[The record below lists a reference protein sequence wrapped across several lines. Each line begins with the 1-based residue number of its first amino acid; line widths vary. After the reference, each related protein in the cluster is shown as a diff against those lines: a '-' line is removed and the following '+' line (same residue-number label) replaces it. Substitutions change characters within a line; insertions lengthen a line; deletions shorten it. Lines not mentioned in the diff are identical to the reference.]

1 MNQHQE
7 LLHKIAAGNSTPEE
21 RASLREWLQTLNE
34 PAYRQVLLEYGDL
47 LMQQSITEPY
57 NATLLEK
64 INEQINAAAQTPA
77 ATPIYRRLWFRYS
90 AAASLLAALL
100 LCWALFKPAKTPAYS
115 VIQPGG
121 NKAILTL
128 ANGQQIALN
137 HAQNGILGQQ
147 GAAQIIKVDSGLLSY
162 QAAGNSSEI
171 QYNTIST
178 PRGGQFQVILPDGS
192 RVWLNAASSLR
203 FPTTFTGGERV
214 VTLTGE
220 AYFEVVSQAEKPF
233 TVAVNKMKVAVL
245 GTSFNIMAYAE
256 EKKIST
262 TLITGSV
269 KVSNQDQ
276 QLIITPGQE
285 AVLPAG
291 NTAFIT
297 NNANIA
303 TAIAWKNGKFLF
315 DETDIYSIMRQ
326 VARWY
331 DVDIRYEGDFTG
343 ITLSGGIS
351 RQQYISQLLEI
362 LQTTGNVKFELKDK
376 QIIVTAPHK

>member
-21 RASLREWLQTLNE
+21 RASLREWLQTLSE
-34 PAYRQVLLEYGDL
+34 PAYRQILLEYGDL

-57 NATLLEK
+57 NALLLDK
-64 INEQINAAAQTPA
+64 INEQINAATQTSA
-77 ATPIYRRLWFRYS
+77 APPIYRRLWFRYS
-90 AAASLLAALL
+90 AAASLLAALII
-100 LCWALFKPAKTPAYS
+100 CWVLFKPAKTPAYS
-115 VIQPGG
+115 TIQPGG

-128 ANGQQIALN
+128 ANGQEIALDQ
-137 HAQNGILGQQ
+137 AQNGILGQQ
-147 GAAQIIKVDSGLLSY
+147 GAARIIKVDSGLLSY
-162 QAAGNSSEI
+162 HTAGTTGEV

-203 FPTTFTGGERV
+203 FPTTFTNGERT

-220 AYFEVVSQAEKPF
+220 AYFEVASQAEKPF
-233 TVAVNKMKVAVL
+233 TVAVNKIKVAVL

-262 TLITGSV
+262 TLLTGAV
-269 KVSNQDQ
+269 KVSTPEQ
-276 QLIITPGQE
+276 QVIITPGQE
-285 AVLPAG
+285 AVLTDG
-291 NTAFIT
+291 NTQFVT
-297 NNANIA
+297 NNANIS

-331 DVDIRYEGDFTG
+331 DVDIRYEGDLTG

-362 LQTTGNVKFELKDK
+362 LQSTGNVKFELKDK
-376 QIIVTAPHK
+376 QITVMAAHK